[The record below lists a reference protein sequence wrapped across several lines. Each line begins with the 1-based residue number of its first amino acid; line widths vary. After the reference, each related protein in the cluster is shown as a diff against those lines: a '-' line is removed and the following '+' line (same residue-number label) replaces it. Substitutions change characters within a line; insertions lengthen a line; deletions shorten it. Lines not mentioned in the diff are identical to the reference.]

1 MAEKIFEGQLY
12 SVQLLKAFR
21 YYSDPSQ
28 RAHL

>member
-12 SVQLLKAFR
+12 SVQFLKAFR
-21 YYSDPSQ
+21 YHRDPSL